1 MSCNTCCFFS
11 SNALSC
17 SIMLRSCSRGVYMS
31 MCAHVTA
38 AATASLRRQ
47 PRQFPPRPTC
57 TGSISSCLQRRCITK
72 HAMLS
77 AEQLLGLT
85 DKPRYTARDLRMA
98 YFDAAK
104 RCHPDSSHEEKAKG
118 MAPTD
123 AARRF
128 LIVTEAYELLRTT
141 GADGGG
147 DAAWPE
153 AEASFV
159 TKTEEE
165 EFREACKE
173 WLGLPAE
180 TVEESKKCPLF
191 REWLQGGTDAA
202 CHWSNFLFLHGGLV
216 PKLRPPSALIGEGK
230 VTGPRRR
237 KRR

>member
-1 MSCNTCCFFS
+1 
-11 SNALSC
+11 
-17 SIMLRSCSRGVYMS
+17 
-31 MCAHVTA
+31 
-38 AATASLRRQ
+38 
-47 PRQFPPRPTC
+47 
-57 TGSISSCLQRRCITK
+57 
-72 HAMLS
+72 
-77 AEQLLGLT
+77 
-85 DKPRYTARDLRMA
+85 MA

-104 RCHPDSSHEEKAKG
+104 RCHPDSSHEEKAEG

-123 AARRF
+123 AAKRF
-128 LIVTEAYELLRTT
+128 LAVTEAYELLRTT
-141 GADGGG
+141 S
-147 DAAWPE
+147 AASWAE

-230 VTGPRRR
+230 VTGPKRRR
-237 KRR
+237 RR

>member
-1 MSCNTCCFFS
+1 MSCN
-11 SNALSC
+11 ALLSLLC
-17 SIMLRSCSRGVYMS
+17 SMLRSCKTAGLHV
-31 MCAHVTA
+31 HVTA
-38 AATASLRRQ
+38 AASASLRRR
-47 PRQFPPRPTC
+47 PRQFPPSC
-57 TGSISSCLQRRCITK
+57 AGSSSTCLQRRCITK
-72 HAMLS
+72 HALQS

-85 DKPRYTARDLRMA
+85 DKPRYTARELRMA
-98 YFDAAK
+98 YFGAAK
-104 RCHPDSSHEEKAKG
+104 RCHPDSSHEEKARD

-128 LIVTEAYELLRTT
+128 LAVTEAYELLRTT

-216 PKLRPPSALIGEGK
+216 PKLRPPSALLGEGK

-237 KRR
+237 RRR